1 MTDPVIDWQH
11 DHRRNDHTIT
21 PPSLQLSATNL
32 INVKVS
38 VLLLCGLPG
47 SGKST
52 LARTIVDHYRFSS
65 TDATTGDAGTGGDD
79 NGPSSDSFDKVVY
92 IEYDEIT
99 NTILQEKKK
108 INNESNIDVSLTDQE
123 EEEELT
129 LLVDCLE
136 AWRQTRY
143 EALRRF
149 QNELELLLAKT
160 CLSCRTQSIND
171 TAYCN
176 EQSSPL
182 SFPMSYRILIVMDDN
197 FHLRSMRRNV
207 YKICQS
213 ILEQTNHDC
222 QDNNDIQTLQENPL
236 QIGFVT
242 IHVNTPLE
250 KCIDNNEQR
259 IGTKR
264 YVPPRIIQKMYHSM
278 EPPNG
283 EKVNF
288 EKASMD
294 TCALKVDPACPNGI
308 FYQHL
313 ESLLKQYF
321 VVASVVV
328 DSNKKDLKAI
338 EQDRLATFK
347 SITHRI
353 DLMLRS
359 LVASVC
365 RINKKYGKCANHAR
379 KIILTECKEGS
390 SSLDTLLRPM
400 NQDKNSY
407 DDDDDED
414 ITLTRNLQ
422 NWVRKRYKEVLLKDF
437 VDMQD
442 HEEIQATIQRA
453 LL

>member
-1 MTDPVIDWQH
+1 MTDPVVDWQH

-21 PPSLQLSATNL
+21 PPSLQLAATNL
-32 INVKVS
+32 NIVKVS

-52 LARTIVDHYRFSS
+52 LARSIVDHYRFSS
-65 TDATTGDAGTGGDD
+65 TDATTADTGTGCDD

-99 NTILQEKKK
+99 NTILQEKKNT
-108 INNESNIDVSLTDQE
+108 NNESSNIDVSLADQE
-123 EEEELT
+123 EEST

-160 CLSCRTQSIND
+160 SYLCGTHSNND

-176 EQSSPL
+176 QQSSTL
-182 SFPMSYRILIVMDDN
+182 SFPMTYRILIVMDDN

-213 ILEQTNHDC
+213 ILERTNHDC
-222 QDNNDIQTLQENPL
+222 QDNNDIQTLQEKPL
-236 QIGFVT
+236 EIGFVT
-242 IHVNTPLE
+242 IHVNTPLD

-294 TCALKVDPACPNGI
+294 TCALKVDPAFPNSI

-313 ESLLKQYF
+313 ESLLKQHF
-321 VVASVVV
+321 VVACVV

-347 SITHRI
+347 SIMHRI

-365 RINKKYGKCANHAR
+365 RTNKKYGKCANHAR
-379 KIILTECKEGS
+379 KIILTECKEAS

-400 NQDKNSY
+400 NQDKNS
-407 DDDDDED
+407 DDDNDDED
-414 ITLTRNLQ
+414 VTLTRNIQ
-422 NWVRKRYKEVLLKDF
+422 NWARKRYKEVLLKDF
-437 VDMQD
+437 ADMQD
-442 HEEIQATIQRA
+442 HEEIQATIQRT